1 MQSIGLGKR
10 CTGVSQSSKKLI
22 GSGSVRPWES
32 VSTSQVEAPGT
43 PLPTDDTPVAEL
55 DHSGPEAE
63 LGDELITALGKQPQR
78 GGKSPKKF

>member
-1 MQSIGLGKR
+1 ME
-10 CTGVSQSSKKLI
+10 V
-22 GSGSVRPWES
+22 
-32 VSTSQVEAPGT
+32 PGT